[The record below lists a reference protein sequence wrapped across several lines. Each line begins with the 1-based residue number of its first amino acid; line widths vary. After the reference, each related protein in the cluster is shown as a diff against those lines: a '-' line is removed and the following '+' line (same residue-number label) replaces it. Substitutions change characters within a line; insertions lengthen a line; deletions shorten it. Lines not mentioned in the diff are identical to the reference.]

1 MKYEI
6 RFTIETDEAND
17 FAVEEAMTKALDEAI
32 PCAGEDA
39 VLEIEHHGSEVKVH
53 DLYNIGARRVS
64 E

>member
-6 RFTIETDEAND
+6 KFTIETDEDND

-39 VLEIEHHGSEVKVH
+39 VIEIEHHGHSVSVH
-53 DLYNIGARRVS
+53 DLFDIQARRVS
-64 E
+64 